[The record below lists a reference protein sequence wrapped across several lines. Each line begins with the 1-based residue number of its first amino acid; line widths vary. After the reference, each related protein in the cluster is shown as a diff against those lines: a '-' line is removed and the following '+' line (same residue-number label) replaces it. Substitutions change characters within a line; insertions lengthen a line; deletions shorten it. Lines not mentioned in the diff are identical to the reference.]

1 MNKVLHGLA
10 AASLLLASTAVF
22 AQTTT
27 PAEPAPATPA
37 APSAPA
43 AEPAPPAATTAPEGT
58 THAEPA
64 KPAAEAP
71 AAAEADHGSGE
82 IHLAKEGETQHYPLL
97 KPTEESW
104 SFAGPF
110 GTYDRGQLQRGFKV
124 YKDVCSG
131 CHSLNLV
138 AFRTLEGLGYNEG
151 QIKTIAG
158 EYEIAEG
165 EETRKGLPSDHFP
178 APAAQDPPVPDLSLM
193 AKARGVTRGFPTFVF
208 DIFTQY
214 AEGGPDYIHSLL
226 TGYGK
231 TPPHGLEVA
240 AGTNY
245 NPYFLNASALA
256 MAPPLTNDT
265 VVQYDD
271 GTAASVDQNARDVAA
286 FLMWTAEPHLEERK
300 RTGFGVMVFLVL
312 FAGLMYL
319 TKRKIWASTAH

>member
-10 AASLLLASTAVF
+10 AASLLLASTAAF
-22 AQTTT
+22 AQTTAPATT
-27 PAEPAPATPA
+27 PAAPATP
-37 APSAPA
+37 APA
-43 AEPAPPAATTAPEGT
+43 AEPAATPAPAAAPAA
-58 THAEPA
+58 HAEPA
-64 KPAAEAP
+64 KPAGEAHSAEA
-71 AAAEADHGSGE
+71 EGGHGSGE

-97 KPTEESW
+97 KPREESW

-151 QIKTIAG
+151 QIKTIAA
-158 EYEIAEG
+158 EYDIPEG

-193 AKARGVTRGFPTFVF
+193 AKARGVTRGFPTFIF

-226 TGYGK
+226 TGYGQ
-231 TPPHGLEVA
+231 TPPAGLEVA
-240 AGTNY
+240 AGTHY

-256 MAPPLTNDT
+256 MTPPLSADT
-265 VVQYDD
+265 AVQYDD
-271 GTAASVDQNARDVAA
+271 GTPASVDQNARDVAA
-286 FLMWTAEPHLEERK
+286 FLMWTAEPHLEARK
-300 RTGFGVMVFLVL
+300 RAGFGVMVFLVL
-312 FAGLMYL
+312 FAGLVYL
-319 TKRKIWASTAH
+319 TKRKIWASVAH